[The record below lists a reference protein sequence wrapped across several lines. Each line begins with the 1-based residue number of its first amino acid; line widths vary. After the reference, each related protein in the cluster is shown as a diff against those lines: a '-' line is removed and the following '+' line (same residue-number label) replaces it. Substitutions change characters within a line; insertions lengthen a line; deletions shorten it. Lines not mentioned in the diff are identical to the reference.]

1 MGKSRRL
8 GMLALTLFL
17 GLPLFT
23 PAIAVAQ
30 STVVAS
36 QTSFSN
42 PLEEAMVLAAVDQ
55 FYPEL
60 QMARIEARKASAKRL
75 EKQGTFDPKLEG
87 RSEWARYNSSSDAG
101 KAQDIQVTDVAVTL
115 PTRFGASLSAGYM
128 VANGD
133 VKTPYSP
140 TGGGGEAYWGLRLPL
155 LQGAWFNTASVAERQ
170 ALLGERWAEQLLA
183 QKRLAILNK
192 ALQAYWQW
200 VAAVGKYRIEQD
212 LLALADFRVGAIQ
225 KRATAGDLPTIA
237 VTEAQQELAL
247 RQGRLVRAERDV
259 QEKAFKL
266 NGFLWQ
272 SADTLASTPQLT
284 QAPMPLLTNMTAPPV
299 TAVEEGKL
307 TALQKRPELQAL
319 SLTQSVAKLERSLA
333 RNLLLPKVDGYIQQ
347 GFETGSKSVS
357 PTFRAGVSV
366 SVPLR
371 YRKQLGEL
379 RQAELELEKLTA
391 QQRWLMGQVFIEVMD
406 SVSFWGQTVAQAT
419 AAEAEVS
426 FAQTVEAGERKR
438 FELGDSTL
446 FMVNQRERFTAEARQ
461 RFVDVLAQSYY
472 ARTLYQ
478 VVTNTL

>member
-1 MGKSRRL
+1 MAKWRIVGVLVFAVTMGVASFGMPL
-8 GMLALTLFL
+8 GFTQSASNALQ
-17 GLPLFT
+17 T
-23 PAIAVAQ
+23 PAA
-30 STVVAS
+30 T
-36 QTSFSN
+36 

-75 EKQGTFDPKLEG
+75 EKQGAFDPKLEG

-115 PTRFGASLSAGYM
+115 PTRFGASVSAGYM

-140 TGGGGEAYWGLRLPL
+140 TGSGGEAYWGLRLPL

-237 VTEAQQELAL
+237 VTEAQQERAL

-266 NGFLWQ
+266 NAFLWQ
-272 SADTLASTPQLT
+272 SADTLANTPQLT
-284 QAPMPLLTNMTAPPV
+284 QAPLPLLTNMTAPTA
-299 TAVEEGKL
+299 TAVDDGKL

-333 RNLLLPKVDGYIQQ
+333 RNFLLPKVDGYIQQ
-347 GFETGSKSVS
+347 GFETGSKAVS

-406 SVSFWGQTVAQAT
+406 SVSFWEQTVGQAT
-419 AAEAEVS
+419 AAEAEVG
-426 FAQTVEAGERKR
+426 FAQQVEVGERKR

-461 RFVDVLAQSYY
+461 RFVDLLAQSYY